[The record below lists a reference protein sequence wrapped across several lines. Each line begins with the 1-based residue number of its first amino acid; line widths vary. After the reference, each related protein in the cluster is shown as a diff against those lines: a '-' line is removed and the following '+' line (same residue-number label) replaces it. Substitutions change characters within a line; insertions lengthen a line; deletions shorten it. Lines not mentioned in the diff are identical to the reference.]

1 MSKKLK
7 KIKTRSSDSNRE
19 SLTDYEKE
27 FKNNA
32 DLAEQWLKMLFP
44 DLYSAWKLMIDCEL
58 TEADIIDYVYNIKII
73 KNHGYGHVQ
82 TTIFEGKITKIEALL
97 RTIKRTETEKLLKL

>member
-1 MSKKLK
+1 MSKKQK
-7 KIKTRSSDSNRE
+7 MSKTENSDFK
-19 SLTDYEKE
+19 DYERE

-44 DLYSAWKLMIDCEL
+44 DLHQVWKLMINTEL
-58 TEADIIDYVYNIKII
+58 TELDILDYLYNVQLV

-82 TTIFEGKITKIEALL
+82 ITIFEHKITKIEGLI
-97 RTIKRTETEKLLKL
+97 RTIKRSETEKLLKL